1 MVFWQRLVC
10 DNANRF
16 KPSMRIPLH
25 LAASFLLLLPPAE
38 SACPSNWG
46 TARQPS
52 WREWGSRCLF
62 VPPERSTSLFRCV
75 DLCAKDG
82 GTPAC
87 IGSAEENDFVT
98 AEFAASA
105 DGLWLGLYQNETRL
119 GAAKVWDRCVAG
131 DAPSFSNWDEDQS
144 HDHLGYQQDCAWVDT
159 RTGRWRDI
167 VCVHLNPPPLD
178 EVSCLC
184 TRGNASATFAVDREA
199 LDTTCSTDEDC
210 TGTQVSCN
218 GNLYGNGVCGC
229 WHWQGAALDND
240 GMCRIGSTWKAT
252 THYALICTCF
262 VGCTLVPLAY
272 HTYATWLVVRL
283 GAKGAVRTFAFSV
296 ELAMLA
302 WMAAT
307 VLLLVWYG
315 DPSLFGSRARQNYD
329 MTVRTLW
336 GPRTV
341 SNTFTHMLRP
351 SPTVWVWSVSTHSG
365 SHVHSR
371 PGLVQYG
378 DGVPS

>member
-1 MVFWQRLVC
+1 MLALVF
-10 DNANRF
+10 F
-16 KPSMRIPLH
+16 
-25 LAASFLLLLPPAE
+25 LPPAAA
-38 SACPSNWG
+38 ACPTGWTPSPTNAAWG
-46 TARQPS
+46 P
-52 WREWGSRCLF
+52 RCYL
-62 VPPERSTSLFRCV
+62 VPPERSTSLSRCV
-75 DLCAKDG
+75 DLCEEHG
-82 GTPAC
+82 GIPAC